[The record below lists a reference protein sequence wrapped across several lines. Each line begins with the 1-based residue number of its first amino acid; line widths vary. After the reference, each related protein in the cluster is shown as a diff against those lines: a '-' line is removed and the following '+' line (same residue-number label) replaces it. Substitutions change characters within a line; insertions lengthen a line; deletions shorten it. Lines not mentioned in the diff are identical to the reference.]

1 VAVAAFSGG
10 GGLGGVENLHGSTP
24 EVRGPVVPCNGGKPR
39 GHPAAGRRRL
49 VTDLVLV
56 RHGQTVWHAENRYA
70 GRSDVAL
77 TPRGLEQAAQLA
89 VWAQTASLAAVWSS
103 TLSRARITAEACSEA
118 AGLPLEVDARL
129 CELDFGEGEGLT
141 SAEMTER
148 FPDARAAFLADPVT
162 HHLPGGEDPVSA
174 ADRFTECLGEI
185 AEKHPDG
192 RVLVVAHSSAIR
204 LALCRLI
211 GVPLAEYRRLFPTL
225 RNCALTELRLRDGR
239 AALLQFNTPPVEAS
253 S

>member
-1 VAVAAFSGG
+1 VVIPP
-10 GGLGGVENLHGSTP
+10 P
-24 EVRGPVVPCNGGKPR
+24 EGE
-39 GHPAAGRRRL
+39 RL

-77 TPRGLEQAAQLA
+77 TPRGVEQAAQLA
-89 VWAQTASLAAVWSS
+89 VWAQTAGLAAVWSS

>member
-1 VAVAAFSGG
+1 VVIPP
-10 GGLGGVENLHGSTP
+10 P
-24 EVRGPVVPCNGGKPR
+24 EGE
-39 GHPAAGRRRL
+39 RL

-89 VWAQTASLAAVWSS
+89 VWAQTAGLAAVWSS

-162 HHLPGGEDPVSA
+162 HHLPGGEDPVA
-174 ADRFTECLGEI
+174 ATDRFTECLDEI

-211 GVPLAEYRRLFPTL
+211 GVSLAEYRRLFPTL

>member
-1 VAVAAFSGG
+1 VVIPP
-10 GGLGGVENLHGSTP
+10 P
-24 EVRGPVVPCNGGKPR
+24 EGE
-39 GHPAAGRRRL
+39 RL

-89 VWAQTASLAAVWSS
+89 VWAQTAGLAAVWSS

-118 AGLPLEVDARL
+118 AGLPLEVDAGL

-148 FPDARAAFLADPVT
+148 FPDARAAFLADPVA
-162 HHLPGGEDPVSA
+162 HHLPGGEDPVAA
-174 ADRFTECLGEI
+174 ADRFTESLDEI